1 MEFIFK
7 ILRENPEIG
16 TLFIATTFT
25 AIGFIFKTL
34 IDTFLESRRYKK
46 ELKKIYW
53 TERINAAKKASE
65 YYYDH
70 QELLGLMIHKI
81 DIVLRQDGPGTL
93 PETIQN
99 TIEVISQ
106 RTVNPNSFEH
116 HHIHMFYDFDTEE
129 LNELNTKSFNI
140 IQELQKIEILESDTT
155 ESINIKLNEGRNLLT
170 NLKSNHQEQKKIYK
184 SYLRMI
190 NEDLAEFIK

>member
-25 AIGFIFKTL
+25 AIGFIFKIW
-34 IDTFLESRRYKK
+34 IDAILEGKRYKK
-46 ELKKIYW
+46 EIKKIYW

-70 QELLGLMIHKI
+70 QALFGLMIHKI
-81 DIVLRQDGPGTL
+81 DVVLRQDGPGTL
-93 PETIQN
+93 PETIQK

-106 RTVNPNSFEH
+106 RTVNPVSFEH
-116 HHIHMFYDFDTEE
+116 HHIHMFYDFDTQE
-129 LNELNTKSFNI
+129 LDQLNTESFNI
-140 IQELQKIEILESDTT
+140 IQELEKIEILESDSK
-155 ESINIKLNEGRNLLT
+155 ESINGKLNEGRNLLT
-170 NLKSNHQEQKKIYK
+170 NLKSNHQKQKNIYK
-184 SYLRMI
+184 SYLKMI

>member
-16 TLFIATTFT
+16 TLFIATIFT

-34 IDTFLESRRYKK
+34 IDAFLEGKRYKK
-46 ELKKIYW
+46 EIKKIYW

-93 PETIQN
+93 PETIQK

-106 RTVNPNSFEH
+106 RTP
-116 HHIHMFYDFDTEE
+116 
-129 LNELNTKSFNI
+129 
-140 IQELQKIEILESDTT
+140 IQRYC
-155 ESINIKLNEGRNLLT
+155 GR
-170 NLKSNHQEQKKIYK
+170 
-184 SYLRMI
+184 
-190 NEDLAEFIK
+190 

>member
-34 IDTFLESRRYKK
+34 IDAFLEGKRYKK
-46 ELKKIYW
+46 EIKKIYW

-70 QELLGLMIHKI
+70 QELISLMIHKI

-93 PETIQN
+93 PETIQK

-106 RTVNPNSFEH
+106 RTVNPISFEH

-129 LNELNTKSFNI
+129 LDGLNTESFSI
-140 IQELQKIEILESDTT
+140 IQELEKIEILKSDSSQ
-155 ESINIKLNEGRNLLT
+155 SINDKLNDGRNLLT
-170 NLKSNHQEQKKIYK
+170 DLKSNHQKQKKIYK
-184 SYLRMI
+184 SYLKRI

>member
-7 ILRENPEIG
+7 ILQENPEIG

-25 AIGFIFKTL
+25 AVGFIFKTW
-34 IDTFLESRRYKK
+34 IDNILEGKRYKK
-46 ELKKIYW
+46 EIKKIYW

-81 DIVLRQDGPGTL
+81 DVVLRQDGPGTL
-93 PETIQN
+93 PETIQK

-106 RTVNPNSFEH
+106 RTVNPISFEH
-116 HHIHMFYDFDTEE
+116 YHIHMFYDFDTEE
-129 LNELNTKSFNI
+129 LNRLNSESFNI
-140 IQELQKIEILESDTT
+140 IQGLEKIEILESDTI
-155 ESINIKLNEGRNLLT
+155 ESINGKLNDGRNLLT
-170 NLKSNHQEQKKIYK
+170 NLKSNHQKQKKIYK
-184 SYLRMI
+184 SYLKMI
-190 NEDLAEFIK
+190 QEDLAEYIK

>member
-16 TLFIATTFT
+16 TLFIATIFT
-25 AIGFIFKTL
+25 AIGFIFKKL
-34 IDTFLESRRYKK
+34 IDAFLEGKRYKK
-46 ELKKIYW
+46 EIKKIYW

-93 PETIQN
+93 PETIQK

-106 RTVNPNSFEH
+106 RTVNPISFEH

-129 LNELNTKSFNI
+129 LDGLNTESFSI
-140 IQELQKIEILESDTT
+140 IQELEKIEILESDST
-155 ESINIKLNEGRNLLT
+155 ESINDKLNDGRNLLT
-170 NLKSNHQEQKKIYK
+170 DLKSNHQKQKKIYK
-184 SYLRMI
+184 SYLKRI